1 MDFGFTEEQQ
11 YVKDVARKFADER
24 LFPHAGEFDKN
35 AKLDRG
41 VIKEMAELGLM
52 GVQVPEKYGGTGLD
66 ELAYA
71 ISLEELARG
80 CSSHALVEALHG
92 SRFTFPL
99 LDYGTE
105 AQITKYTP
113 PVCSGEQLSRYS

>member
-41 VIKEMAELGLM
+41 VIKEMADLGLM
-52 GVQVPEKYGGTGLD
+52 GVKVPEEYGGTGLD
-66 ELAYA
+66 SRETAQGRGAGRRPSSSEGLQPG
-71 ISLEELARG
+71 LEGQSE
-80 CSSHALVEALHG
+80 
-92 SRFTFPL
+92 
-99 LDYGTE
+99 
-105 AQITKYTP
+105 
-113 PVCSGEQLSRYS
+113 